1 FELALRAA
9 AVRPHQPVV
18 GVVAVVL
25 FVQAVAPAD
34 QVALRSPSRLS
45 ARSYTSRAPALPDWV
60 RGVAAGGL

>member
-1 FELALRAA
+1 MILRLEFALRAA

-25 FVQAVAPAD
+25 FVQIVAPAD
-34 QVALRSPSRLS
+34 QVAPA
-45 ARSYTSRAPALPDWV
+45 ARPVYPDWV